1 MTADNNNSWIM
12 KAIVLGFGGIIITL
26 IGAGYSGLMSGL
38 TRIENTQM
46 SMKMEFLEKT
56 KEAATKV
63 DLLCQKIDKHDAWL
77 RVPFSTR
84 QEYFLKH
91 QKNEK

>member
-1 MTADNNNSWIM
+1 MAADTNGSWVI
-12 KAIVLGFGGIIITL
+12 KSIVVAFGIIILAL

-38 TRIENTQM
+38 TRIENTQL
-46 SMKMEFLEKT
+46 SMKQEFLEKT

-77 RVPFSTR
+77 RVPFQTR
-84 QEYFLKH
+84 QEYFLKSH
-91 QKNEK
+91 KDAK